1 VNALVDNVIK
11 TVTHNLLVGALLV
24 IAILFAFLGNLR
36 AGLVVEAFSRTR
48 CQPCWCCRRS
58 TQPSEARK
66 SPK

>member
-1 VNALVDNVIK
+1 MNALVDNVIK

-48 CQPCWCCRRS
+48 C
-58 TQPSEARK
+58 
-66 SPK
+66 